1 MGLPPTFTWK
11 TNELK
16 LRALWTWTG
25 IDTRMKWLASL
36 SFKPTV
42 LSLFLARTVGCL
54 AASFC
59 FIWLKGNWGGQ
70 VWPQREYPAHRCGWH
85 TMEPGERLLLLA
97 PFLYSQLPPGDHFL
111 ISFPVWGECI
121 DTAERLPLS
130 LARPQGIQ
138 LWGHLFLLFL
148 ASWEENGRRAHF
160 KAISIKLMLQV
171 NGKPA
176 LSFPGGG
183 LPRNKDLIHTNSL
196 TALFVIFPLIL

>member
-1 MGLPPTFTWK
+1 MISTGKVAWGKDQKTRWPRNRVQSYLCTSAMTWIKSELWCHYLLNGENMGLPPKFTWK

-70 VWPQREYPAHRCGWH
+70 VWPQREYPAHRCGWY

-130 LARPQGIQ
+130 
-138 LWGHLFLLFL
+138 
-148 ASWEENGRRAHF
+148 
-160 KAISIKLMLQV
+160 
-171 NGKPA
+171 
-176 LSFPGGG
+176 
-183 LPRNKDLIHTNSL
+183 
-196 TALFVIFPLIL
+196 